1 MLKEGTVLDGK
12 YEVLKKIGE
21 GGMSVVYLARN
32 NRLNMQLAVK
42 EMKNDGSKSTEVL
55 LKGLEREANILKD
68 VDHPVIP
75 RIVDIVK
82 YKNTIC
88 VVMDFIEGENL
99 LDHLKKRGAL
109 EQEQAIKWSIQ
120 LADALKYLHSM
131 NPPIIYRDMKPGNVM
146 IKPDDNVK
154 LIDFGTAKE
163 FKDENALDTTAL
175 GTRGYAAP
183 EQFGDAKGRG
193 LHKTDARTDI
203 YNLGATMYHML
214 TGKYPYEA
222 AGTMSHIREVNPAV
236 SVGLE
241 KIIAK
246 CTMAKPED
254 RYQNCSELI
263 YALQHY
269 TELDDKYIRENRRK
283 VGLFIGASAAALLFG
298 GLSIV
303 GKAGM
308 NRVERDNYYSYIED
322 GDRARALRKY
332 DEASLG
338 YQKAFNLKPEES
350 EAYIKYIDLYISQ
363 ANDLA
368 ATDLDETEED
378 STPEEILQGGL
389 NEVAGNLNKGNIS
402 AKNNSDVIYRLGLT
416 YFSELSD
423 YQTAAQYFAMIEG
436 QDDANAT
443 YAKYYGSIAQ
453 TLSSPSPDV
462 SSLVKDI
469 NNFADQ
475 TMNTA
480 ENNQEKFIN
489 YKTLGSIY
497 VRYLNAKGVD
507 GLAEKAEEVMTQAE
521 EDLANY
527 SGDDSADFDYA
538 FSDDLSEIYFA
549 EGKNANSVDYYRESI
564 SACQKVQSLAL
575 VKLKDAD
582 VQLTDTDTNDSAKAY
597 IQKYID
603 KVNRIAEIYGTLS
616 NMDGNASSKDDFT
629 AAIDTYEA
637 AENEIGTA
645 SANVASIY
653 VAHLNFLYGEYEEQY
668 GNDPAKWPET
678 AQNTIIA
685 VYTEGQN
692 VPGIGNNHNWA
703 TRVSTMDKLADGSL
717 NAQADS
723 EKEQDANINQ
733 SESTDDENADEKL
746 NSESGK
752 ESDDSDEKGE

>member
-99 LDHLKKRGAL
+99 LDHLKKHGAL

-222 AGTMSHIREVNPAV
+222 AGTMAHIREVNPHI

-269 TELDDKYIRENRRK
+269 TELDDKYIRDNKRK
-283 VGLFIGASAAALLFG
+283 VGLFAGAVALTLLFG
-298 GLSIV
+298 GVSII
-303 GKAGM
+303 GKAGW
-308 NRVERDNYYSYIED
+308 NRVERDNYASYIME
-322 GDRARALRKY
+322 GDKALSLRNY
-332 DEASLG
+332 DDADEE
-338 YQKAFNLKPEES
+338 YQNAIQLKPGDS
-350 EAYIKYIDLYISQ
+350 EAYSKYIDLYIAK
-363 ANDLA
+363 ANDLKK
-368 ATDLDETEED
+368 TEDNSDEEASPD
-378 STPEEILQGGL
+378 EILQGGL
-389 NEVAGNLNKGNIS
+389 NQVAGRLNKGDIS
-402 AKNNSDVIYRLGLT
+402 AKKNPDVVYDLGLV

-423 YQTAAQYFAMIEG
+423 YATANQYFTMIE
-436 QDDANAT
+436 DVDFDKKES
-443 YAKYYGSIAQ
+443 AKSYGSIAK
-453 TLSSPSPDV
+453 TLATADPNVTELISDMDTFANQIKNQPDT
-462 SSLVKDI
+462 S
-469 NNFADQ
+469 
-475 TMNTA
+475 
-480 ENNQEKFIN
+480 QEKFTN
-489 YKTLGSIY
+489 YKILGSVY
-497 VRYLNAKGVD
+497 VRYLNADVKTKEGDVSIPV
-507 GLAEKAEEVMTQAE
+507 KAEALLTQAE
-521 EDLANY
+521 ESLSNY
-527 SGDDSADFDYA
+527 DGDDSADFDYA
-538 FSDDLSEIYFA
+538 YSDYLSEVYYVQGQNLSS
-549 EGKNANSVDYYRESI
+549 EDYYREAIVS
-564 SACQKVQSLAL
+564 CERVQNLAL
-575 VKLKDAD
+575 AKLKEAD
-582 VQLTDTDTNDSAKAY
+582 VSLSDTNENEIAKQY
-597 IQKYID
+597 VQKYIE
-603 KVNRIAEIYGTLS
+603 KVNRIADIYGLL
-616 NMDGNASSKDDFT
+616 NGLEGNSSAKSD
-629 AAIDTYEA
+629 YEA
-637 AENEIGTA
+637 AISTYQNAETEIGSD
-645 SANVASIY
+645 SANSSSIF
-653 VAHLNFLYGEYEEQY
+653 VVHLNFLYGRYEKQY
-668 GNDPAKWPET
+668 GNNPADWPES
-678 AQNTIIA
+678 AQETIIA
-685 VYTEGQN
+685 VYKEGQK
-692 VPGIGNNHNWA
+692 VPGIENNHNWA
-703 TRVSTMDKLADGSL
+703 IRVSTMDKLSDGTL
-717 NAQADS
+717 NKQAQD
-723 EKEQDANINQ
+723 EKDQDAKIDKA
-733 SESTDDENADEKL
+733 SSTDAE
-746 NSESGK
+746 
-752 ESDDSDEKGE
+752 SDEKGE